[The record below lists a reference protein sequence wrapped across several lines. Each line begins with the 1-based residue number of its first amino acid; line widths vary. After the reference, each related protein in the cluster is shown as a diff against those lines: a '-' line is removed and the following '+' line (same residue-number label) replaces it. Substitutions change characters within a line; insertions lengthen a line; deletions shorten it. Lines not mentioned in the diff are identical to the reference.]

1 MAACVPVLTITEAD
15 LARMMWRVAGTSG
28 APLGAPLGVAAIRFE
43 GTTAHL
49 DKLFVDPD
57 AMGLGAGGA
66 LMRWAVE
73 AARMAGAARIQVES
87 DPQAAPFYAHY
98 GAVQVGEVPSEAI
111 VGRVLPLMEIT
122 L

>member
-1 MAACVPVLTITEAD
+1 MAACVPALTITEAD
-15 LARMMWRVAGTSG
+15 LARMMWRVAETS
-28 APLGAPLGVAAIRFE
+28 GAPLGVAAIRFE

-111 VGRVLPLMEIT
+111 AGRVLPLMGIT